1 MDRLIHMKLSGFI
14 GIQAKP
20 QACVSHSSR
29 LGHQNHTG
37 AVNCFKT
44 LWSKLKISC
53 GIFLV
58 HFYNMRSRFSLLAPR
73 LVKNALCSPSA
84 KNWHITFVKS
94 SSAFIHKLPVV
105 YNCQNIQKMK
115 ADIP

>member
-1 MDRLIHMKLSGFI
+1 MNLLIHMKLSGFI

-58 HFYNMRSRFSLLAPR
+58 HLYNMRSGFSSLPLR
-73 LVKNALCSPSA
+73 LVDDALCSPSA
-84 KNWHITFVKS
+84 KKNWHITFVKN

-105 YNCQNIQKMK
+105 YSCQNI
-115 ADIP
+115 